1 LAKSADHEGMLSL
14 IAFMAAL
21 VAVDVLALGHG
32 VDTRRDVGRQL

>member
-1 LAKSADHEGMLSL
+1 LADHEDMFTL

-21 VAVDVLALGHG
+21 VVIDVLALRHG